1 MRRKL
6 VIACAVA
13 AVCATAAVAT
23 ALAATPKTHHASR
36 SATVRRSARSGA
48 KLGEGGAPPAGGPG
62 WPGGPGGPGAVH
74 SEGVVLNK
82 AGTGYITVTSDS
94 GTVKS
99 VEASAGKLTV
109 VEGVKSVTYKTVTL
123 TVPSEAKVT
132 LDGNSSSLAD
142 LAEGDHVTVSSSSEG
157 TTVFATDSSFHP
169 EGGPQVHP
177 GPPPGGGAEGGETGY
192 SG

>member
-6 VIACAVA
+6 VIATAVA
-13 AVCATAAVAT
+13 ALCATAAVTT
-23 ALAATPKTHHASR
+23 ALAAAPKARHASR
-36 SATVRRSARSGA
+36 SATTRKSARSGA
-48 KLGEGGAPPAGGPG
+48 TPGEGGAPPGGG
-62 WPGGPGGPGAVH
+62 GPGGPGGPGAVH
-74 SEGVVLNK
+74 AESVVLNK
-82 AGTGYITVTSDS
+82 AGTAYITVTTDS

-99 VEASAGKLTV
+99 VDSGSSQLTI

-123 TVPSEAKVT
+123 TIPSEAKVT
-132 LDGNSSSLAD
+132 LDGKSSSLAD

-157 TTVFATDSSFHP
+157 TAVFATDSSFHP

>member
-23 ALAATPKTHHASR
+23 ALAATPTTHHASHG
-36 SATVRRSARSGA
+36 ATVRRGTRSGA
-48 KLGEGGAPPAGGPG
+48 KLGEGGAPPGGGPG
-62 WPGGPGGPGAVH
+62 WPGGPGAVH
-74 SEGVVLNK
+74 SESVVLNK
-82 AGTGYITVTSDS
+82 AGTAYITVTTDS

-99 VEASAGKLTV
+99 VEASAGKLTI
-109 VEGVKSVTYKTVTL
+109 VEAVKSVTYKTVVL
-123 TVPSEAKVT
+123 TIPSEAKVT

-157 TTVFATDSSFHP
+157 TTVFATNSSFHP
-169 EGGPQVHP
+169 EGGPGHP
-177 GPPPGGGAEGGETGY
+177 GPPPAGGETGY
-192 SG
+192 AE

>member
-6 VIACAVA
+6 VIACALAV
-13 AVCATAAVAT
+13 VCATAAVAT
-23 ALAATPKTHHASR
+23 ALAATPNKHHASR
-36 SATVRRSARSGA
+36 GATVRRSARSGA
-48 KLGEGGAPPAGGPG
+48 KLGEGGAPP
-62 WPGGPGGPGAVH
+62 PGGPGGPGWPGAVH
-74 SEGVVLNK
+74 SESVVLNK

-99 VEASAGKLTV
+99 VEASAGKLTIA
-109 VEGVKSVTYKTVTL
+109 EGVKSVSYKTVTL
-123 TVPSEAKVT
+123 TIPSEAKVS

-169 EGGPQVHP
+169 EGGPGHP
-177 GPPPGGGAEGGETGY
+177 GPPPAGGETGY
-192 SG
+192 SE